1 MMCTAPEVCLAM
13 SQSRGT
19 RVIQEWITV
28 QWLKLSLVTSGLSN
42 FLGYGGDKEF
52 DVKSYVDASLT
63 PIRIALSRDTGYV

>member
-1 MMCTAPEVCLAM
+1 MLSTAPEVCLAM

-28 QWLKLSLVTSGLSN
+28 QRSKSSLVTSGLRN

-52 DVKSYVDASLT
+52 DVKSYIDASLT